1 MNNSKKRVFTAEFK
15 HESALLVLQ
24 QNYTISEAADA
35 MGVGQSTMAKWVA
48 QVRKELGGVT
58 PQGRAITPEQQ
69 RIKELE
75 KRIKRVELENSILK
89 KATAL
94 LISDSLNNL
103 N

>member
-1 MNNSKKRVFTAEFK
+1 MNNKKKVFTAEFK
-15 HESALLVLQ
+15 NEAASLVISES
-24 QNYTISEAADA
+24 YTISEAANA
-35 MGVGQSTMAKWVA
+35 MGIGKSTLAKWVR
-48 QVRKELGGVT
+48 QVRAESNGISPKGS
-58 PQGRAITPEQQ
+58 AITPEQQ

-94 LISDSLNNL
+94 LMSDSLNDL

>member
-1 MNNSKKRVFTAEFK
+1 MNNPKKRTFSAEFK
-15 HESALLVLQ
+15 HEAALLVLQ
-24 QNYTISEAADA
+24 QNYTISDAARA
-35 MGVGQSTMAKWVA
+35 MGIGQSTMAKWVT
-48 QVRKELGGVT
+48 QVKKEDKSIT
-58 PQGRAITPEQQ
+58 PQGRAITPDQQ

-94 LISDSLNNL
+94 LISDSLNGL